1 MADVVFILGA
11 GASQQGG
18 APVMSNFLDKAR
30 RLLFTGAVQGRAGD
44 FARVFEAIGKLQAV
58 HSKAQDLDI
67 TNVESVFAA
76 FEMARLLGRMPGYGV
91 GEIDA
96 LIAALKTVIA
106 YTLESTL
113 NFNEKRA
120 GDLPVAPDP
129 YPRFVELLRESQA
142 ASPPYRHAILTFNYD
157 LALDYALHQGGIP
170 VRYCLDD
177 SDPPAGIPLLKLHGS
192 LNWVAGATGEVVP
205 WRMDRLLAESAGIVF
220 RRHAEGVFRL
230 CTTAHI
236 LDRPSGEHPVI
247 VPPTWNKYGY
257 QSEFTR
263 VWAQAA
269 QELSDAQHIFV
280 IGYSLPE
287 SDLFFRYLYALGS
300 VGDNPLEMFRVYD
313 PDERV
318 GPRFQSMLGPG
329 ARIRFRHVATSF
341 ERAIGLVEAILK
353 KRQKWPEP
361 GAR

>member
-18 APVMSNFLDKAR
+18 APVMSSFLDKAR
-30 RLLFTGAVQGRAGD
+30 RLLFTGAVQGRAQD

-76 FEMARLLGRMPGYGV
+76 FEMAKLLSRMPGYGA
-91 GEIDA
+91 GDIDA
-96 LIAALKTVIA
+96 LIAAFKTVIA

-113 NFNEKRA
+113 NFSERQA
-120 GDLPVAPDP
+120 GALPAAPDP
-129 YPRFVELLRESQA
+129 YPQFVQMVRESREA
-142 ASPPYRHAILTFNYD
+142 LPPYRHAILTFNYD
-157 LALDYALHQGGIP
+157 LALDYALYREGIP
-170 VRYCLDD
+170 VRYFLDE
-177 SDPPAGIPLLKLHGS
+177 SDPPAGLPLLKLHGS
-192 LNWVAGATGEVVP
+192 LNWVGDAAGGIAP
-205 WRMDRLLAESAGIVF
+205 WRMDRLMAGPATEIF
-220 RRHAEGVFRL
+220 RREPGSAPRL
-230 CTTAHI
+230 CTTARI
-236 LDRPSGEHPVI
+236 LDRPSGGHPVI

-257 QSEFTR
+257 QSQFTR

-300 VGDNPLEMFRVYD
+300 VGEHPLEMFRVYD

-329 ARIRFRHVATSF
+329 ARIRFRHVATNF
-341 ERAIGLVEAILK
+341 ERAIDLIAAILK
-353 KRQKWPEP
+353 KRQKWPDRGP
-361 GAR
+361 K